1 MHLRAS
7 TSNDGGMTMTDT
19 VIVTAPDP
27 DRDTELRTEIAFLDL
42 EIVEKQREIERLQN
56 EIHDLEIKQG
66 NLFNELKSL
75 ED

>member
-1 MHLRAS
+1 
-7 TSNDGGMTMTDT
+7 MTDT

-27 DRDTELRTEIAFLDL
+27 DRDTELWTEIAFLDL

>member
-1 MHLRAS
+1 
-7 TSNDGGMTMTDT
+7 MTDT

-56 EIHDLEIKQG
+56 EINDLEIKQG

>member
-1 MHLRAS
+1 
-7 TSNDGGMTMTDT
+7 MTD
-19 VIVTAPDP
+19 VTAPDP

>member
-1 MHLRAS
+1 
-7 TSNDGGMTMTDT
+7 MTDT